1 MARVRH
7 KRKPVAEMNV
17 VPYIDVM
24 LVLLVIFMVT
34 APMLNQGVKVDLPKV
49 SSEALP
55 QDNNKQVLTLSVKA
69 DGSYYWNVGSEVD
82 TEKQTDSAVS
92 LEQMTDAVTKIM
104 SARPDT
110 QVFIRGDKAV
120 NYGAVV
126 GAMGA
131 LQQAG
136 VPNVGLI
143 TEAPD
148 LEATVRALAF
158 RELFLARRPGGGP
171 ARSDLR
177 HAVRQLGVC
186 SGASSS
192 KPIVQAT
199 LYQLKSKSQATT
211 QTNQKIAGEA
221 KKTASKQYEVEQLEQ
236 KKLEQQKLEQQK
248 LEQQQVAA
256 AKAAEQKKADEAR
269 KAEAQKAA
277 EAKKADEAKKAAE
290 AKAAEQKRQADI
302 AKKRAE
308 DEAKK
313 KAADDAKKK
322 AAEDAKKKAAEEA
335 KKKAA
340 AEAAKKKAAVE
351 AAKKKA
357 AAAAAAARKA
367 AEDKK
372 AQALAELLS
381 DTTERQQALADE
393 VGSEVT
399 GSLDDLI
406 VNLVSQQWRRPPSA
420 RNGMSVEVL
429 IEMLPDGTITNASV
443 SRSSGDKPF
452 DSSAVAAV
460 RNVGR
465 IPEMQQLPRATFDS
479 LYRQRRIIFK
489 PEDLSL

>member
-1 MARVRH
+1 MKQQFERSPSESYFW
-7 KRKPVAEMNV
+7 PV
-17 VPYIDVM
+17 
-24 LVLLVIFMVT
+24 VL
-34 APMLNQGVKVDLPKV
+34 
-49 SSEALP
+49 
-55 QDNNKQVLTLSVKA
+55 
-69 DGSYYWNVGSEVD
+69 
-82 TEKQTDSAVS
+82 
-92 LEQMTDAVTKIM
+92 
-104 SARPDT
+104 
-110 QVFIRGDKAV
+110 
-120 NYGAVV
+120 AVV
-126 GAMGA
+126 LHVLIFAMLFVSWA
-131 LQQAG
+131 F
-136 VPNVGLI
+136 
-143 TEAPD
+143 AP
-148 LEATVRALAF
+148 
-158 RELFLARRPGGGP
+158 ELPP
-171 ARSDLR
+171 ST
-177 HAVRQLGVC
+177 
-186 SGASSS
+186 
-192 KPIVQAT
+192 PIVQAT

-221 KKTASKQYEVEQLEQ
+221 KKTASRQYEVEQLEQ

-269 KAEAQKAA
+269 KAEAEKVAA
-277 EAKKADEAKKAAE
+277 AKKADEAKKAAE
-290 AKAAEQKRQADI
+290 AKAAEQKKQADI
-302 AKKRAE
+302 ARKRAE
-308 DEAKK
+308 EEAKK
-313 KAADDAKKK
+313 KAADQAKK
-322 AAEDAKKKAAEEA
+322 AEDAKKKAAEEA

>member
-1 MARVRH
+1 MKQQFERSPSESYFW
-7 KRKPVAEMNV
+7 PV
-17 VPYIDVM
+17 
-24 LVLLVIFMVT
+24 VL
-34 APMLNQGVKVDLPKV
+34 
-49 SSEALP
+49 
-55 QDNNKQVLTLSVKA
+55 
-69 DGSYYWNVGSEVD
+69 
-82 TEKQTDSAVS
+82 
-92 LEQMTDAVTKIM
+92 
-104 SARPDT
+104 
-110 QVFIRGDKAV
+110 
-120 NYGAVV
+120 AVV
-126 GAMGA
+126 LHVLIFAMLFVSWA
-131 LQQAG
+131 F
-136 VPNVGLI
+136 
-143 TEAPD
+143 AP
-148 LEATVRALAF
+148 
-158 RELFLARRPGGGP
+158 ELPP
-171 ARSDLR
+171 
-177 HAVRQLGVC
+177 
-186 SGASSS
+186 S

-290 AKAAEQKRQADI
+290 AKAAEQKKQADI

-313 KAADDAKKK
+313 KAAEDAKKKAAEDAKKKAAEEAKKKAAEDAKKK

>member
-1 MARVRH
+1 MKQQFERSPSESYFW
-7 KRKPVAEMNV
+7 PV
-17 VPYIDVM
+17 
-24 LVLLVIFMVT
+24 VL
-34 APMLNQGVKVDLPKV
+34 
-49 SSEALP
+49 
-55 QDNNKQVLTLSVKA
+55 
-69 DGSYYWNVGSEVD
+69 
-82 TEKQTDSAVS
+82 
-92 LEQMTDAVTKIM
+92 
-104 SARPDT
+104 
-110 QVFIRGDKAV
+110 
-120 NYGAVV
+120 AVV
-126 GAMGA
+126 LHVLIFAMLFVSWA
-131 LQQAG
+131 F
-136 VPNVGLI
+136 
-143 TEAPD
+143 AP
-148 LEATVRALAF
+148 
-158 RELFLARRPGGGP
+158 ELPP
-171 ARSDLR
+171 
-177 HAVRQLGVC
+177 
-186 SGASSS
+186 S

-290 AKAAEQKRQADI
+290 AKAAEQKKQADI

-460 RNVGR
+460 RNFGR

>member
-1 MARVRH
+1 MKQQFERSPSESYFW
-7 KRKPVAEMNV
+7 PV
-17 VPYIDVM
+17 
-24 LVLLVIFMVT
+24 VL
-34 APMLNQGVKVDLPKV
+34 
-49 SSEALP
+49 
-55 QDNNKQVLTLSVKA
+55 
-69 DGSYYWNVGSEVD
+69 
-82 TEKQTDSAVS
+82 
-92 LEQMTDAVTKIM
+92 
-104 SARPDT
+104 
-110 QVFIRGDKAV
+110 
-120 NYGAVV
+120 AVV
-126 GAMGA
+126 LHVLIFAMLFVSWA
-131 LQQAG
+131 F
-136 VPNVGLI
+136 
-143 TEAPD
+143 AP
-148 LEATVRALAF
+148 
-158 RELFLARRPGGGP
+158 ELPP
-171 ARSDLR
+171 
-177 HAVRQLGVC
+177 
-186 SGASSS
+186 S

-290 AKAAEQKRQADI
+290 AKAAEQKKQADI

-313 KAADDAKKK
+313 KAA
-322 AAEDAKKKAAEEA
+322 ED
-335 KKKAA
+335 
-340 AEAAKKKAAVE
+340 
-351 AAKKKA
+351 AKKKA

>member
-1 MARVRH
+1 MKQQFERSPSESYFW
-7 KRKPVAEMNV
+7 PV
-17 VPYIDVM
+17 
-24 LVLLVIFMVT
+24 VL
-34 APMLNQGVKVDLPKV
+34 
-49 SSEALP
+49 
-55 QDNNKQVLTLSVKA
+55 
-69 DGSYYWNVGSEVD
+69 
-82 TEKQTDSAVS
+82 
-92 LEQMTDAVTKIM
+92 
-104 SARPDT
+104 
-110 QVFIRGDKAV
+110 
-120 NYGAVV
+120 AVV
-126 GAMGA
+126 LHVLIFAMLFVSWA
-131 LQQAG
+131 F
-136 VPNVGLI
+136 
-143 TEAPD
+143 AP
-148 LEATVRALAF
+148 
-158 RELFLARRPGGGP
+158 ELPP
-171 ARSDLR
+171 
-177 HAVRQLGVC
+177 
-186 SGASSS
+186 S

-290 AKAAEQKRQADI
+290 AKAAEQKKQADI

-308 DEAKK
+308 DEAKKKAADDAKKKAAEDAKKKAAEEAKKKAAAEAAKKKAAVEAAKK